1 MTVSVSGNKHIKAK
15 ISGSKVKVTANKKAE
30 KGSSATVTLKSKNA
44 SAKTVKATLKVRV
57 QNKVKKAVLM
67 QKSLTV
73 KKGKTGKLIIKIKVQ
88 NQNQR
93 TTDSVKISSSLAGIV
108 KTSVKKKKITV
119 SLKGKKKG
127 KKKVAIQVGS
137 KKVKIMLRVR

>member
-1 MTVSVSGNKHIKAK
+1 
-15 ISGSKVKVTANKKAE
+15 
-30 KGSSATVTLKSKNA
+30 
-44 SAKTVKATLKVRV
+44 
-57 QNKVKKAVLM
+57 M